1 MSSSPTQAERNR
13 SILVVAMSDKG
24 FLEVF
29 RALFTEAAGVCS
41 DDGTAVLHK
50 PGLAGVNIM
59 MARAAADASDA
70 LLTDEDVSMSNLA
83 ASFDEFAWTHDQS
96 MTWGDME
103 KLVEHLK
110 SARDRAEDDADEQD
124 DVAEGVA
131 ALIDDIAERQEARG
145 FPLVLPCHCQGN
157 DGEEQKA
164 AEHTLGLIGK
174 TDTVKI
180 ESYIGIITSICV
192 IFLQ

>member
-1 MSSSPTQAERNR
+1 MSEQGY
-13 SILVVAMSDKG
+13 V
-24 FLEVF
+24 EVL
-29 RALFTEAAGVCS
+29 RALFLEAAGGSSV
-41 DDGTAVLHK
+41 DGTMELHK
-50 PGLAGVNIM
+50 PGLAGVNII

-70 LLTDEDVSMSNLA
+70 LLTDEDVSISNLA
-83 ASFDEFAWTHDQS
+83 ASFDEFDWTHDQN
-96 MTWGDME
+96 MTWDDME
-103 KLVEHLK
+103 KLVKHLK
-110 SARDRAEDDADEQD
+110 AARDCGEDDADEQD
-124 DVAEGVA
+124 DVAESVA
-131 ALIDDIAERQEARG
+131 ALIDEIAERQEAPE
-145 FPLVLPCHCQGN
+145 FPLVLPRHCQGN